1 MYGSSLTLPAYLVMP
16 SPERIQHNALD
27 NFHHLKAHMQNVS
40 SIVIRH
46 NMARD
51 KKYHRDPTPDA
62 CSKIFLKRMNKTG
75 LHANYTGPFDVV
87 ARSEKYFT
95 IKLNNG
101 KIDNV
106 TVE

>member
-1 MYGSSLTLPAYLVMP
+1 
-16 SPERIQHNALD
+16 
-27 NFHHLKAHMQNVS
+27 MQNVR
-40 SIVIRH
+40 SIVTRH
-46 NMARD
+46 NTARD
-51 KKYHRDPTPDA
+51 EKYHSDPTPDA

-75 LHANYTGPFDVV
+75 LHDSYMGPFDDV
-87 ARSEKYFT
+87 ALSEKYFT